1 MLYKVM
7 FFLTIAFVDETHA
20 CDHLNNLK
28 LPHVLLFNI
37 ISMFCQVV
45 VNSESYMY
53 FPTSR
58 GSFPSIH

>member
-20 CDHLNNLK
+20 RDHLNNLK

-45 VNSESYMY
+45 VNSESY

-58 GSFPSIH
+58 GSFPSVQY